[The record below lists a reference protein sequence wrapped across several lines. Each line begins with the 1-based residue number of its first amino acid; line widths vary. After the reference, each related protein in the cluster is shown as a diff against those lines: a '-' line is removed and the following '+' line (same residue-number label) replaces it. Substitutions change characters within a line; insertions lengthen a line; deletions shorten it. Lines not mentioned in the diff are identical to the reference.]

1 MFMLHPVK
9 ADEELSIL
17 DLIPILLNQ
26 CVFLYT
32 DLNWQVKTVKIY
44 FKYKAGGKL
53 FIVRTRGN
61 YIW

>member
-32 DLNWQVKTVKIY
+32 DLN
-44 FKYKAGGKL
+44 
-53 FIVRTRGN
+53 
-61 YIW
+61 